1 MNYVIEFISLS
12 LERIMNYFVT
22 LQKINVYNLLYFMKK
37 LTILTVAALF
47 GVNTLCAQEHN
58 PIKVNQVGYY
68 PNQEKTAAVEKDA
81 EAKIYTLTDKKGKVV
96 WKGKGARKAVSPW
109 SAKEREIVDFSSVK
123 TPGEYTL
130 KAGKISQKVI
140 IKEHALNDLAIAS
153 LKAFY
158 LQRTGEPILEK
169 YVGKY
174 ARPAAHMDTNV
185 LVHPSAASE
194 GRPAG
199 TVISSPGGWYDAGD
213 FNKYIVNSAYTIAVM
228 LDSYEMNKAYF
239 DKLEVNIPESGNGTA
254 DLLDEIMVNL
264 KWMQTMQDPGDGGVY
279 HKLTTP
285 NFEGFIMPSECKQ
298 QRYVVQKT
306 TAAALDFAAVMA
318 KAARIYGK
326 MPQYREWAKTATAQA
341 EKAYEWAQKNPNIY
355 YRQNEMNKKFDPD
368 VNTGA
373 YDDNN
378 LKDEKLWATVELI
391 LTTGDMNLVQSIR
404 MDEITNLQ
412 FSIPTWGS
420 VLGLAAY
427 SVIAAADD
435 SSTLL
440 GQYRNES
447 MVSDMIDKVTDLIK
461 SSADKWIAT
470 VPTSCYNSPYGN
482 VASDFHWG
490 CLAEGCAGKG
500 IAFLYA
506 YRLTGDKKYLTAAIE
521 NMDYILGRNAT
532 GYCYVT
538 GFGQTPTM
546 HPHQRLSAADGIED
560 PLPGFLAGGPN
571 PGQQDKAPNLPAYPS
586 NHPDE
591 SYLDHDAS
599 YASNEI
605 AINWNATLVALAGWL
620 EAEM

>member
-1 MNYVIEFISLS
+1 
-12 LERIMNYFVT
+12 
-22 LQKINVYNLLYFMKK
+22 MKR
-37 LTILTVAALF
+37 ILTATIAFVCGTAF
-47 GVNTLCAQEHN
+47 TFAQEHN

-68 PNQEKTAAVEKDA
+68 PNQEKTAAVEKSA
-81 EAKIYTLTDKKGKVV
+81 EASKYTLVDANGKTV
-96 WKGKGARKAVSPW
+96 WKGKGVRKAVSSW
-109 SAKEREIVDFSSVK
+109 SDKEREIVDFSSVT

-130 KAGKISQKVI
+130 KAGKLTQKVI
-140 IKEHALNDLAIAS
+140 IKEHAFNDLTVAAI
-153 LKAFY
+153 KAFY

-169 YVGKY
+169 YAGKY

-185 LVHPSAASE
+185 LIHPSAVSE

-199 TVISSPGGWYDAGD
+199 TSISSPGGWYDAGD
-213 FNKYIVNSAYTIAVM
+213 FNKYIVNSAYTIGIM
-228 LDSYEMNKAYF
+228 LCSYEMNKDYY
-239 DKLEVNIPESGNGTA
+239 DHLEVNIPESGNGIP

-264 KWMQTMQDPGDGGVY
+264 KWMQTMQDPVDGGVY

-285 NFEGFIMPSECKQ
+285 NFEAFIMPSECKQ

-326 MPQYREWAKTATAQA
+326 FPQYSEWAKIAVAQA
-341 EKAYEWAQKNPNIY
+341 EKAYDWAQKHPSVKY
-355 YRQNEMNKKFDPD
+355 HQNEMNKKFEPK
-368 VNTGA
+368 VSTGA
-373 YDDNN
+373 YDDEH
-378 LKDEKLWATVELI
+378 LDDELLWATVELI
-391 LTTGDMNLVQSIR
+391 LTTQNADYARNLGLLGSI
-404 MDEITNLQ
+404 DVKY
-412 FSIPTWGS
+412 SVPTWGN
-420 VLGLAAY
+420 VLGLPVY
-427 SVIAAADD
+427 SFIAEILNPTPDGIVSYA
-435 SSTLL
+435 L
-440 GQYRNES
+440 GNPLMKQA
-447 MVSDMIDKVTDLIK
+447 IDGIK
-461 SSADKWIAT
+461 AGMLKQLDKYIAT
-470 VPTSCYNSPYGN
+470 VPTSCYNTPYGN

-500 IAFLYA
+500 VAFLYA

-546 HPHQRLSAADGIED
+546 HPHQRLSAADGIDD

-605 AINWNATLVALAGWL
+605 AINWNATLVALAGWI
-620 EAEM
+620 EAEVK

>member
-1 MNYVIEFISLS
+1 MKKLISLS
-12 LERIMNYFVT
+12 L
-22 LQKINVYNLLYFMKK
+22 
-37 LTILTVAALF
+37 AALLSAS
-47 GVNTLCAQEHN
+47 NLCAQEHN

-68 PNQEKTAAVEKDA
+68 PNQEKTAAVEQSA
-81 EAKIYTLTDKKGKVV
+81 EAKKYTLTDANGKVV
-96 WKGKGARKAVSPW
+96 WKGKGVRKAVSPW
-109 SAKEREIVDFSSVK
+109 SAKEREIIDFSSVT

-130 KAGKISQKVI
+130 TAGKLTQKVI

-153 LKAFY
+153 IKAFY

-169 YVGKY
+169 YAGKY

-185 LVHPSAASE
+185 LIHPSAVSE
-194 GRPAG
+194 GRPEG

-213 FNKYIVNSAYTIAVM
+213 FNKYIVNSAYTVAIM

-285 NFEGFIMPSECKQ
+285 NFEGFIMPTECKQ

-306 TAAALDFAAVMA
+306 TAAALDFAATMA

-326 MPQYREWAKTATAQA
+326 MPQYRGWASGAVAQA
-341 EKAYEWAQKNPNIY
+341 RKAYDWAMKNPNIF

-378 LKDEKLWATVELI
+378 LKDEKLWATVELF
-391 LTTGDMNLVQSIR
+391 LSTGDMNYLQSLQMEDIA
-404 MDEITNLQ
+404 NLK
-412 FSIPTWGS
+412 FSVPTWGG

-427 SVIAAADD
+427 SLISAVDD
-435 SSTLL
+435 NTTIV

-447 MVSDMIDKVTDLIK
+447 MVSGVIETVKK
-461 SSADKWIAT
+461 SILENTDKWLAT
-470 VPTSCYNSPYGN
+470 VPTSCYNTPYGN
-482 VASDFHWG
+482 VPNDFHWG

-500 IAFLYA
+500 VAFLYA

-546 HPHQRLSAADGIED
+546 HPHQRLSAADGIEE

-571 PGQQDKAPNLPAYPS
+571 PGQQDKAPNLPVYPS
-586 NHPDE
+586 NYPDE

-605 AINWNATLVALAGWL
+605 AINWNATLVAFAGWL
-620 EAEM
+620 EAEINK

>member
-1 MNYVIEFISLS
+1 MKRFTTLS
-12 LERIMNYFVT
+12 L
-22 LQKINVYNLLYFMKK
+22 
-37 LTILTVAALF
+37 AAVL
-47 GVNTLCAQEHN
+47 GAAMTCAYAQVHN

-68 PNQEKTAAVEKDA
+68 PNQEKTASVEK
-81 EAKIYTLTDKKGKVV
+81 EAMAKTYTLKNEKGKVV
-96 WKGKGARKAVSPW
+96 WKGSAVRKATSPW
-109 SAKEREIVDFSSVK
+109 SGKEREIVDFSSV
-123 TPGEYTL
+123 TEPGKYVLT
-130 KAGKISQKVI
+130 AGKQTQNIT
-140 IKEHALNDLAIAS
+140 IKPNAFSDLAVAS
-153 LKAFY
+153 IKAFY
-158 LQRTGEPILEK
+158 YQRTGEPILEK

-174 ARPAAHMDTNV
+174 ARPAAHMDDKV
-185 LVHPSAASE
+185 MIHPSAASE
-194 GRPAG
+194 SRPAG
-199 TVISSPGGWYDAGD
+199 TIISSPGGWYDAGD
-213 FNKYIVNSAYTIAVM
+213 FNKYIVNSAYTVAIM
-228 LDSYEMNKAYF
+228 LDSYEMNKAYY
-239 DKLEVNIPESGNGTA
+239 DKLEINIPESGNGTA

-264 KWMQTMQDPGDGGVY
+264 KWMQTMQDPEDGGVY

-306 TAAALDFAAVMA
+306 TAAALDFAATMA

-326 MPQYREWAKTATAQA
+326 MPQYRGWASEAVAQA
-341 EKAYEWAQKNPNIY
+341 RKAYDWAMKNPNIF

-378 LKDEKLWATVELI
+378 LKDEKLWATVELF
-391 LTTGDMNLVQSIR
+391 LSTGDMSYVQSLQMEDIA
-404 MDEITNLQ
+404 NLK
-412 FSIPTWGS
+412 FSVPTWGG

-427 SVIAAADD
+427 SLISAVDD
-435 SSTLL
+435 NTTIV
-440 GQYRNES
+440 GQYRSES
-447 MVSDMIDKVTDLIK
+447 MVSGVMETVKK
-461 SSADKWIAT
+461 SILENTDKWLAT
-470 VPTSCYNSPYGN
+470 VPTSCYNTPYGN
-482 VASDFHWG
+482 VPNDFHWG

-500 IAFLYA
+500 VAFLYA

-546 HPHQRLSAADGIED
+546 HPHQRLSAADGIEE

-586 NHPDE
+586 NYPDE

-605 AINWNATLVALAGWL
+605 AINWNATLVAFAGWL